1 VIGDPV
7 KDILHE
13 MAEMDGLDVV
23 VMDGRVWGRSRCP
36 HQPERRRVE
45 IRSTGAID
53 ALLASTARCLASTC
67 DARREARRTLAEL
80 WSVSEAR
87 Q

>member
-1 VIGDPV
+1 
-7 KDILHE
+7 
-13 MAEMDGLDVV
+13 MDGLDVV

-45 IRSTGAID
+45 ITSTGHID
-53 ALLASTARCLASTC
+53 ALLTSTAWCLDSTC

-80 WSVSEAR
+80 WSVSEAK